1 MFTRLAYIGMAHLH
15 LRPLEVELMVFGQ
28 LLDLVDCWRI
38 ETGRAEP
45 VRRYFIDD
53 IIPAGI

>member
-1 MFTRLAYIGMAHLH
+1 MAHLH

-28 LLDLVDCWRI
+28 LLDLVDCWLI
-38 ETGRAEP
+38 DTGRAEP
-45 VRRYFIDD
+45 VRYWFIDD